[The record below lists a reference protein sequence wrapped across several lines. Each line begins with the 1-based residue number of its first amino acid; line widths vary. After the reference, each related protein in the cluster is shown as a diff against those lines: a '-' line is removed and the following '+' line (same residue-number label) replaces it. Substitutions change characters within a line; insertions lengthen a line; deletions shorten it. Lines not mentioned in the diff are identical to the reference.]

1 MAFLSEKFN
10 INSFG
15 FIDVIDIKPKLVRI
29 ISSANIKNGLINI
42 HSISKTSSI
51 FVGKSEDFY
60 KINDILEE
68 TIKSNNKNINADFY
82 KLILKFKSNF
92 FKNNATLP
100 IENSK
105 ILIDNDESI
114 YFVDFENERKTKEI
128 IVSITY

>member
-15 FIDVIDIKPKLVRI
+15 FVDVIDIKPKLDRI
-29 ISSANIKNGLINI
+29 ISSVNIKNGLINI